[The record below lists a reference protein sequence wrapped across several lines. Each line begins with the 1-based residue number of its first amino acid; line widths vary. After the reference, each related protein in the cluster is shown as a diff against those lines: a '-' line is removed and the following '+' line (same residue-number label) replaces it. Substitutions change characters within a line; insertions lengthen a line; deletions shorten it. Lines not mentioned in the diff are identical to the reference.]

1 MAKNEVEEAE
11 DVGAAFEDNEDG
23 LVVRMG
29 EIEGQK
35 FEVLP
40 KGTYNGI
47 IADAEYQLSRSS
59 GKPMWNLQ
67 IAVTDSEYENRRLF
81 TFLSFSEKALP
92 GTKTALSII
101 HPELSE
107 STFKVND
114 PEVVAQLVGRP
125 VKVKV
130 DIEAYEGND
139 QNRIK
144 RWLVPEGAD
153 GFVS

>member
-1 MAKNEVEEAE
+1 MAKNDVDEAE

-29 EIEGQK
+29 EVKAQS
-35 FEVLP
+35 FDALP
-40 KGTYNGI
+40 ANTYNAI
-47 IADAEYQLSRSS
+47 ISDAEYQLSKSS

-67 IAVTDSEYENRRLF
+67 LAVTDAEYENRRLF

-92 GTKTALSII
+92 GTKAALAII
-101 HPELSE
+101 KPELSE
-107 STFKVND
+107 ATFNVKD
-114 PEVVAQLVGRP
+114 PETVSSLIGTK

-130 DIEAYEGND
+130 AVEEYEGSK

-144 RWLVPEGAD
+144 RWYVAEGDD
-153 GFVS
+153 GFAS

>member
-1 MAKNEVEEAE
+1 MAKNEVDEAE

-29 EIEGQK
+29 EVEAQT
-35 FEVLP
+35 FEALP
-40 KGTYNGI
+40 KGTYNGV
-47 IADAEYQLSRSS
+47 IADAEYQLSKSS

-67 IAVTDSEYENRRLF
+67 IAVTDAEYENRRLF

-92 GTKTALSII
+92 GSKAALAII

-107 STFKVND
+107 KTFNVKD
-114 PEVVAQLVGRP
+114 PEVVGSLVGRR
-125 VKVKV
+125 VKMKV
-130 DIEAYEGND
+130 TIEKYEDND

-144 RWLVPEGAD
+144 RWLVPEGED
-153 GFVS
+153 GFAS